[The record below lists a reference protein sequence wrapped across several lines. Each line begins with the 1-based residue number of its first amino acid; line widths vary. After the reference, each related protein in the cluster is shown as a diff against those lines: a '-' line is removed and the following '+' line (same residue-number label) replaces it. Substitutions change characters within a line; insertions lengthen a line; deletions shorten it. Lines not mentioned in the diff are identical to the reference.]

1 MTDVTFESYFKK
13 LDDAETIVRSGKIE
27 KIVGMVIESTG
38 PNADIGT
45 VCRIKNPR
53 RDAYIRAEVVGFR
66 DNRVLLMPYE
76 ELDGIVKGS
85 IVESM
90 GDVLRIPVGNGII
103 GRVLDGFGNPI
114 DGGAPIEC
122 DEYYPVSNRPSNP
135 FERERISERIN
146 IGIKAIDALLTI
158 GKGQR
163 MGIFSGS
170 GVGKSTLLG
179 MISRNIEADVN
190 VIALVGERGREVRD
204 FIEKDLKQEGMK
216 RSVLV
221 VATSDQ
227 PAMMRLK
234 CAMTATTIAEY
245 FKDKGLNVLLMM
257 DSLTRFAMA
266 QREIGLATGEPPVA
280 RGYTPSLYT
289 LLPKL
294 LERTGNFSRGSITGI
309 YTVLVEGDDV
319 NEPISDTVRG
329 IIDGHIVLSR
339 KVAMRNHYP
348 AIDVLASISR
358 IMSEIVTPEHQQAA
372 SVIRRRLSAYYEN
385 FDLISIGAYKTG
397 TNARI
402 DDAIQNIDAINS
414 FLKQGVDEKFS
425 FDETM
430 ELMYGIVK

>member
-1 MTDVTFESYFKK
+1 MTFENYFEKIRN
-13 LDDAETIVRSGKIE
+13 AETIVRSGKIE
-27 KIVGMVIESTG
+27 KIVGMVIESSG

-45 VCRIKNPR
+45 VCRIYNPKKNLC
-53 RDAYIRAEVVGFR
+53 IRAEVVGFR
-66 DNRVLLMPYE
+66 ENRVLLMPFE

-85 IVESM
+85 VVEST
-90 GDVLRIPVGNGII
+90 GDVLKIPVGENII
-103 GRVLDGFGNPI
+103 GRVIDGFGNPI
-114 DGGAPIEC
+114 DGKEPIIC
-122 DEYYPVSNRPSNP
+122 NEYYPVLNKPANP
-135 FERERISERIN
+135 LSRERISEKLSF
-146 IGIKAIDALLTI
+146 GVKAIDSLLTC

-179 MISRNIEADVN
+179 MISRNIDADVN

-204 FIEKDLKQEGMK
+204 FIEKDLKEEGMK
-216 RSVLV
+216 KSVLV

-234 CAMTATTIAEY
+234 CALVATTIAEY
-245 FKDKGLNVLLMM
+245 FKDKGMDVLLMM

-280 RGYTPSLYT
+280 RGYTPSLYAM
-289 LLPKL
+289 LPKL
-294 LERTGNFSRGSITGI
+294 LERTGKFKRGSITGI

-348 AIDVLASISR
+348 AIDVLSSISR
-358 IMSEIVTPEHQQAA
+358 IMNEIVSPEHMKAA
-372 SVIRRRLSAYYEN
+372 AAIRARMSAYYEN
-385 FDLISIGAYKTG
+385 FDLISIGAYKSG
-397 TNARI
+397 TNAKI
-402 DDAIQNIDAINS
+402 DDAIENIDKIDA
-414 FLKQGVDEKFS
+414 FLRQGVDEKVS
-425 FDETM
+425 FEKTYGQMM
-430 ELMYGIVK
+430 ELAQ